1 MPAYVSPSCS
11 HDAPPE
17 NDVNAQPK
25 PALARLLSQCR
36 SGSKRVYLAR
46 QSDILEIL
54 LPAFGVMAQ
63 GSLIMTPT
71 GPVAIE
77 DLQLGDKV
85 QTPSGDTARIEWI
98 GEAMVNSGAT
108 DEPWLRRVQSG
119 RFGFT
124 RPTADTVL
132 GRGAELVAGPDAS
145 HARQLGE
152 YGIDELIAE
161 VSPPAPVRL
170 FHIACDKPSDIIVN
184 GLPLRSL
191 DPCSFMQNK
200 PESFRE
206 TFRAMMPSGANLS
219 PEPKPWVTPTLGAR
233 GISA

>member
-1 MPAYVSPSCS
+1 MPAFVSPSYS
-11 HDAPPE
+11 HDTPPQ
-17 NDVNAQPK
+17 NDVTTKPK

-46 QSDILEIL
+46 QSDILETL
-54 LPAFGVMAQ
+54 LPAFGIMAQ

-77 DLQLGDKV
+77 DLQLGDEV
-85 QTPSGDTARIEWI
+85 QTSSGDTAKIEWI
-98 GEAMVNSGAT
+98 GEAMVNPGAT
-108 DEPWLRRVQSG
+108 NEPWLRRIQSD

-124 RPTADTVL
+124 RPSSDTVL

-145 HARQLGE
+145 RARLLGE

-170 FHIACDKPSDIIVN
+170 FHIACDKLCDISVN
-184 GLPLRSL
+184 GLPLRSF
-191 DPCSFMQNK
+191 DPCAFMQGK

-206 TFRAMMPSGANLS
+206 LFRAMMPSGSVLTQVS
-219 PEPKPWVTPTLGAR
+219 KPWVTPALSSG